1 VTVAV
6 VNYNVS
12 ATAAKKTTTAIR
24 DDSAVAVLGD
34 CYTALIV
41 AKRLPYE

>member
-1 VTVAV
+1 VTVAA

-12 ATAAKKTTTAIR
+12 ATAAKKTTAIR
-24 DDSAVAVLGD
+24 DDSAAAVLGD